1 MRLHCAVCS
10 AVQRN
15 MHRNQDGFFVSNA
28 LFWNTRLGWK
38 EDFREME
45 RAGKEMGL
53 AQVGKVRQLQN
64 GSRCIILK
72 AGMLAVL

>member
-1 MRLHCAVCS
+1 
-10 AVQRN
+10 
-15 MHRNQDGFFVSNA
+15 
-28 LFWNTRLGWK
+28 
-38 EDFREME
+38 ME

-53 AQVGKVRQLQN
+53 AKVGKVRQLQN